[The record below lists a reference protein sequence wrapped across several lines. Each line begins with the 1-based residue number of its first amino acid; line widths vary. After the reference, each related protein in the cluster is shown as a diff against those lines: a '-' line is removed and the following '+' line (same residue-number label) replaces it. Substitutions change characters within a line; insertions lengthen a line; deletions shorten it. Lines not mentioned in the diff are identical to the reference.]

1 MLLNNHD
8 ANDIEEEGYNAL
20 LQYIASCT
28 VIVTG
33 VDKNF
38 QHGSGVAVKYANQY
52 YILTAAHV
60 LKEEPDNKQIRF
72 IGKPNAPTKIAHK
85 DDLPNA
91 AFLGTNGPLA
101 YSEAVSLFIEDRI
114 IGIDDE
120 DIAALKIYD
129 AAKYL
134 PYTSFHDLS
143 SQGDTKISV
152 GETVNIFGFPGE
164 IAQFV
169 EHRMTSKQGNIAF
182 SQFQQQEVR
191 QISDA
196 PCELN
201 PDVYFITD
209 YSFDDNTSAPK
220 GLSGCGVWNIP
231 KVTDNKIWSP
241 QQSQLLGIQ
250 SAFYPDSKLL
260 KVIRIE
266 RIIKLL

>member
-8 ANDIEEEGYNAL
+8 ANDIEDEAYNAL

-33 VDKNF
+33 ADKNF

-60 LKEEPDNKQIRF
+60 LKDEPDNKKIRI
-72 IGKPNAPTKIAHK
+72 IGKPDAPIKIVHK
-85 DDLPNA
+85 DHLPNA
-91 AFLGTNGPLA
+91 IFSRTSGPLA
-101 YSEAVSLFIEDRI
+101 YSTAVSLPIDERI
-114 IGIDDE
+114 IGNDDE
-120 DIAALKIYD
+120 DIAALEIHD
-129 AAKYL
+129 AEKYL
-134 PYTSFHDLS
+134 PHTIFHDLS
-143 SQGDTKISV
+143 SQGETRNSA
-152 GETVNIFGFPGE
+152 GEIVNIFGFPGE

-169 EHRMTSKQGNIAF
+169 EHRMTREQGNIAF
-182 SQFQQQEVR
+182 PQFQQREIR
-191 QISDA
+191 QIIDA
-196 PCELN
+196 PCELD
-201 PDVYFITD
+201 PAVWFVTE
-209 YSFDDNTSAPK
+209 YSFEDNTCNPK
-220 GLSGCGVWNIP
+220 GLSGCGIWNIP
-231 KVTDNKIWSP
+231 KVKDNKIWSP